1 MNTDE
6 LNKLLDRF
14 CTTGMQLADCLR
26 LMDKHDKSHDQGG
39 NMDQKLI
46 DRFYTTGMQLADC
59 LRLMGKHDESHE
71 VEVWVLAL
79 CKEYRK

>member
-1 MNTDE
+1 
-6 LNKLLDRF
+6 
-14 CTTGMQLADCLR
+14 
-26 LMDKHDKSHDQGG
+26 
-39 NMDQKLI
+39 MDQKLI

-59 LRLMGKHDESHE
+59 LRLMGKHNESHE